1 MKVLFVTHCVPMGG
15 GNHSLLQLMKE
26 LKQPPYNVEPVLLT
40 PLNRTQFSSSI
51 VNEATAIGIEC
62 ITCRFFPFKW
72 TERRLA
78 NYCRYV
84 NNIISLIYVFFK
96 VRKRGINLVHS
107 NSSIIDFG
115 AFLAYLLRV
124 KHIWHIREFGDLDFG
139 LKPLLGKHQEKFVY
153 KFANQF
159 IAISKKIKEHFIDKI
174 PKERITVVYNGLSP
188 ELIKESVPKNY
199 DGNLTFCM
207 SGSLNSAKRQI
218 DAIEAMDMLVNRKS
232 HKNIKLIFLGDGI
245 DRIALEKKV
254 AGMHLSDNVVFAG
267 WQHNPGVVYQKSQ
280 IGLML
285 SQNEGFGRVTLDYMS
300 NKMAIIA
307 SDGGANPELVV
318 DGYNGLLFPV
328 GDVKELAAKM
338 ELLIENPHIIKE
350 LAENGY
356 QCVLKNF
363 CSKDN
368 TMLVYKVYSDIY
380 DSDCNKNIV

>member
-1 MKVLFVTHCVPMGG
+1 
-15 GNHSLLQLMKE
+15 
-26 LKQPPYNVEPVLLT
+26 
-40 PLNRTQFSSSI
+40 
-51 VNEATAIGIEC
+51 
-62 ITCRFFPFKW
+62 
-72 TERRLA
+72 
-78 NYCRYV
+78 
-84 NNIISLIYVFFK
+84 
-96 VRKRGINLVHS
+96 
-107 NSSIIDFG
+107 
-115 AFLAYLLRV
+115 
-124 KHIWHIREFGDLDFG
+124 
-139 LKPLLGKHQEKFVY
+139 
-153 KFANQF
+153 
-159 IAISKKIKEHFIDKI
+159 
-174 PKERITVVYNGLSP
+174 
-188 ELIKESVPKNY
+188 
-199 DGNLTFCM
+199 M

-267 WQHNPGVVYQKSQ
+267 WQHNPEVVYQKSQ

-368 TMLVYKVYSDIY
+368 TRLVYKVYSDIY